1 MLDLVIVGAGPAAL
15 SAAIYAARDG
25 FSVRIY
31 ERAAIGGIIT
41 TTDMV
46 ENYPGF
52 PEGISGYEIS
62 KKMREQAEKFGAK
75 IQYGTVS
82 GIEKT
87 ASADFEML
95 VDNEKVL
102 TKAVLLAT
110 GNDYRKLGL
119 ENEDEFTGRGIHFCA
134 TCDGPFYM
142 GKEIIAVGGGD
153 TAIEESLFLSKF
165 SKVKLL
171 VRSQLRA
178 QQILQDRLSK
188 AVEEGKIEVFL
199 NTQIKE
205 FLVEDNKIAGVLAV
219 RDGEDF
225 EIRDTPAIFE
235 FIGLIPNTGFLKP
248 TGIELSTNGEIKVD
262 NFMTNIEGIF
272 AAGDVVENSEKQLVI
287 AAGSGANAALE
298 IRRYLNSK

>member
-87 ASADFEML
+87 ASGDFELL

-298 IRRYLNSK
+298 IRRYLNTK

>member
-87 ASADFEML
+87 ASGDFELL

-134 TCDGPFYM
+134 TCDGPLYM
-142 GKEIIAVGGGD
+142 GREIIAVGGGD

>member
-87 ASADFEML
+87 ASGDFELL

-153 TAIEESLFLSKF
+153 TAIEECLFLS
-165 SKVKLL
+165 
-171 VRSQLRA
+171 
-178 QQILQDRLSK
+178 
-188 AVEEGKIEVFL
+188 
-199 NTQIKE
+199 
-205 FLVEDNKIAGVLAV
+205 
-219 RDGEDF
+219 
-225 EIRDTPAIFE
+225 
-235 FIGLIPNTGFLKP
+235 
-248 TGIELSTNGEIKVD
+248 
-262 NFMTNIEGIF
+262 
-272 AAGDVVENSEKQLVI
+272 
-287 AAGSGANAALE
+287 
-298 IRRYLNSK
+298 

>member
-87 ASADFEML
+87 ASGDFELL

-142 GKEIIAVGGGD
+142 GKENIAVGGGD

>member
-87 ASADFEML
+87 ASGDFELL

>member
-87 ASADFEML
+87 ASGDFELL

-134 TCDGPFYM
+134 TCDGPFYL

>member
-87 ASADFEML
+87 ASGDFELL

-248 TGIELSTNGEIKVD
+248 TGLELSTNGEIKVD

>member
-87 ASADFEML
+87 ASGDFELL

-262 NFMTNIEGIF
+262 NFMTNTEGIF

>member
-87 ASADFEML
+87 ASGDFELL

-188 AVEEGKIEVFL
+188 AVEEGKIDVFL

>member
-62 KKMREQAEKFGAK
+62 KKMSEQAEKFGAK

-87 ASADFEML
+87 ASGDFELL

-287 AAGSGANAALE
+287 AAGGGANAALE

>member
-87 ASADFEML
+87 ASGDFELL

-119 ENEDEFTGRGIHFCA
+119 ENEDEITGRGIHFCA

-188 AVEEGKIEVFL
+188 AVEEGKIDVFL

>member
-75 IQYGTVS
+75 IQYGMVS

-87 ASADFEML
+87 ASGDFELL

-272 AAGDVVENSEKQLVI
+272 AAGDVVENSEKQLVV

>member
-87 ASADFEML
+87 ASGDFELL

-153 TAIEESLFLSKF
+153 NAIEESLFLSKF

>member
-31 ERAAIGGIIT
+31 ERDAIGGIIT

-87 ASADFEML
+87 TSGDFELL
-95 VDNEKVL
+95 VDGEKVSA
-102 TKAVLLAT
+102 KAVLLAT

-119 ENEDEFTGRGIHFCA
+119 KNEEEFTGRGIHFCA
-134 TCDGPFYM
+134 TCDGPFYT
-142 GKEIIAVGGGD
+142 GKNIIAVGGGD

-178 QQILQDRLSK
+178 QKILQDRLNK
-188 AVEEGKIEVFL
+188 AVKEGQIEVLL

-205 FLVEDNKIAGVLAV
+205 FLIEDDKIAGAIIT
-219 RDGEDF
+219 RDGEES

-248 TGIELSTNGEIKVD
+248 AGIELNANGEIKVD

-272 AAGDVVENSEKQLVI
+272 AAGDVVEDSEKQLVI
-287 AAGSGANAALE
+287 AAGNGANAALE

>member
-87 ASADFEML
+87 ASGDFELL

-188 AVEEGKIEVFL
+188 AVEEGKIEVFF

>member
-41 TTDMV
+41 TTDIV

-52 PEGISGYEIS
+52 PEGISGYEIG

-75 IQYGTVS
+75 IEYGTVRN
-82 GIEKT
+82 IEKLT
-87 ASADFEML
+87 NGDFELL
-95 VDNEKVL
+95 VDSEKISA
-102 TKAVLLAT
+102 KAVLLAT

-119 ENEDEFTGRGIHFCA
+119 KNEDEYTGRGIHFCA

-153 TAIEESLFLSKF
+153 TAVEESLFLSKF
-165 SKVKLL
+165 SKVKML

-178 QQILQDRLSK
+178 QQILQDRLDE
-188 AVEEGKIEVFL
+188 AVNEGKIEIFL

-205 FLVEDNKIAGVLAV
+205 FLIEDDKIIGVAAV
-219 RDGEDF
+219 QDDKEF
-225 EIRDTPAIFE
+225 EIRNMPAIFE
-235 FIGLIPNTGFLKP
+235 FIGLIPNTSFLKP
-248 TGIELSTNGEIKVD
+248 AGIELNESGEIKVD

>member
-41 TTDMV
+41 TTDIV

-52 PEGISGYEIS
+52 PEGISGYEIG

-75 IQYGTVS
+75 IEYGTVS
-82 GIEKT
+82 NIEKI
-87 ASADFEML
+87 ANGDFELL
-95 VDNEKVL
+95 VDSEKISA
-102 TKAVLLAT
+102 KAVLLAT

-119 ENEDEFTGRGIHFCA
+119 KNEDEYTGRGIHFCA

-153 TAIEESLFLSKF
+153 TAVEESLFLSKF
-165 SKVKLL
+165 SKVKML

-178 QQILQDRLSK
+178 QQILQDRLDE
-188 AVEEGKIEVFL
+188 AVNEGKIEIFL

-205 FLVEDNKIAGVLAV
+205 FLIEDDKIVGVAAV
-219 RDGEDF
+219 QDDKEF
-225 EIRDTPAIFE
+225 EIRNTPAIFE
-235 FIGLIPNTGFLKP
+235 FIGLIPNTSFLKP
-248 TGIELSTNGEIKVD
+248 AGIELNESGEIKVD

>member
-87 ASADFEML
+87 ASGDFELL

-287 AAGSGANAALE
+287 AAGGGANAALE

>member
-31 ERAAIGGIIT
+31 ERSAIGGIIT
-41 TTDMV
+41 TTDIV

-52 PEGISGYEIS
+52 PEGISGYEIG

-82 GIEKT
+82 GIEKK
-87 ASADFEML
+87 SDGDFELL
-95 VDNEKVL
+95 VDGEKVAA
-102 TKAVLLAT
+102 KAVLLAT

-119 ENEDEFTGRGIHFCA
+119 KNEEEFTGRGVHFCA

-142 GKEIIAVGGGD
+142 GKGIIAVGGGD
-153 TAIEESLFLSKF
+153 TAVEEALFLSKF

-171 VRSQLRA
+171 VRAQLRA
-178 QQILQDRLSK
+178 QQILQDRLNR
-188 AVEEGKIEVFL
+188 AAEEGKIEIFL

-205 FLVEDNKIAGVLAV
+205 FLIEDDKIVGVTAV
-219 RDGEDF
+219 QNGKEF
-225 EIRDTPAIFE
+225 EIRDTPAVFE
-235 FIGLIPNTGFLKP
+235 FIGLIPNTGFLKSA
-248 TGIELSTNGEIKVD
+248 GIELNDHGEIKIN
-262 NFMTNIEGIF
+262 NFMTNIEGVF

-287 AAGSGANAALE
+287 AAGSGASAALE

>member
-1 MLDLVIVGAGPAAL
+1 MARWAAL
-15 SAAIYAARDG
+15 
-25 FSVRIY
+25 
-31 ERAAIGGIIT
+31 
-41 TTDMV
+41 
-46 ENYPGF
+46 
-52 PEGISGYEIS
+52 
-62 KKMREQAEKFGAK
+62 KKQQAVILEL
-75 IQYGTVS
+75 
-82 GIEKT
+82 
-87 ASADFEML
+87 L

-199 NTQIKE
+199 NTQIK
-205 FLVEDNKIAGVLAV
+205 
-219 RDGEDF
+219 R
-225 EIRDTPAIFE
+225 IF
-235 FIGLIPNTGFLKP
+235 
-248 TGIELSTNGEIKVD
+248 SW
-262 NFMTNIEGIF
+262 
-272 AAGDVVENSEKQLVI
+272 
-287 AAGSGANAALE
+287 
-298 IRRYLNSK
+298 R

>member
-41 TTDMV
+41 TTDIV

-52 PEGISGYEIS
+52 PEGISGYEIG

-75 IQYGTVS
+75 IEYGTVRN
-82 GIEKT
+82 IEKLT
-87 ASADFEML
+87 NGDFELL
-95 VDNEKVL
+95 VDSEKISA
-102 TKAVLLAT
+102 KAVLLAT

-119 ENEDEFTGRGIHFCA
+119 KNEDEYTGRGIHFCA

-153 TAIEESLFLSKF
+153 TAVEESLFLSKF
-165 SKVKLL
+165 SKVKML

-178 QQILQDRLSK
+178 QQILQDRLDE
-188 AVEEGKIEVFL
+188 AVNEGKIEIFL

-205 FLVEDNKIAGVLAV
+205 FLIEDDKIIGVAAV
-219 RDGEDF
+219 QDDKEF
-225 EIRDTPAIFE
+225 EIRNTPAIFE
-235 FIGLIPNTGFLKP
+235 FIGLIPNTSFLKP
-248 TGIELSTNGEIKVD
+248 AGIELNESGEIKVD

>member
-25 FSVRIY
+25 FPLRIY
-31 ERAAIGGIIT
+31 ERAAIGGIIA

-87 ASADFEML
+87 ASGDFELL

-178 QQILQDRLSK
+178 EQILQDRLSK

>member
-1 MLDLVIVGAGPAAL
+1 M
-15 SAAIYAARDG
+15 
-25 FSVRIY
+25 
-31 ERAAIGGIIT
+31 
-41 TTDMV
+41 
-46 ENYPGF
+46 
-52 PEGISGYEIS
+52 
-62 KKMREQAEKFGAK
+62 
-75 IQYGTVS
+75 
-82 GIEKT
+82 
-87 ASADFEML
+87 
-95 VDNEKVL
+95 
-102 TKAVLLAT
+102 
-110 GNDYRKLGL
+110 
-119 ENEDEFTGRGIHFCA
+119 
-134 TCDGPFYM
+134 
-142 GKEIIAVGGGD
+142 
-153 TAIEESLFLSKF
+153 
-165 SKVKLL
+165 

>member
-46 ENYPGF
+46 EDYPGF

-87 ASADFEML
+87 ASGDFELL